1 MRKKIAL
8 YISSLRRGGAERVM
22 ANLAGYFY
30 GEGYQVLMVTTR
42 KEETEY
48 ELPEGIVRRIS
59 EPPSQELCG
68 GRISNFKKRFS
79 GLREIWKEEKPDVI
93 LSFKIGRA
101 SCRERV

>member
-42 KEETEY
+42 RK
-48 ELPEGIVRRIS
+48 RRS
-59 EPPSQELCG
+59 M
-68 GRISNFKKRFS
+68 
-79 GLREIWKEEKPDVI
+79 
-93 LSFKIGRA
+93 
-101 SCRERV
+101 SCRRGL